1 MTENTALKEKSR
13 GSGIWVFNII
23 LLAGL
28 IVLYVLHFMAQD
40 EAQPQEIQQAPA
52 VEETSGPRIAFID
65 SDILMEQYEM
75 VPEMVESFETST
87 RAKEAQIKEKQ
98 KEFEAKV
105 SDFQSRLQGGNIS
118 MEIAQITEQQLM
130 KEQQDLMS
138 LRDELSDQL
147 AREEFEMNLQ
157 LLDIVSKFLE
167 EYNRTRQYDLIF
179 NYQQGTNL
187 FIANQVYDI
196 TPEVVELLN
205 QEYRLRKPNKK

>member
-1 MTENTALKEKSR
+1 MTENTVLKEKSR
-13 GSGIWVFNII
+13 GSGIWVFNIV

-28 IVLYVLHFMAQD
+28 IVLYILHFMGKD
-40 EAQPQEIQQAPA
+40 DAQPQIIHQAPA
-52 VEETSGPRIAFID
+52 AGEVSAPRIAFID
-65 SDILMEQYEM
+65 SDVLMEQYEM
-75 VPEMVESFETST
+75 VPEMVKSFETST
-87 RAKEAQIKEKQ
+87 RAKEGQIREKQ

-130 KEQQDLMS
+130 KEQQDLMT

-167 EYNRTRQYDLIF
+167 EYNRSRQYDLIF
-179 NYQQGTNL
+179 NYKQGNNL
-187 FIANQVYDI
+187 FIANQAYDI

-205 QEYRLRKPNKK
+205 HEYRLRKPNK

>member
-13 GSGIWVFNII
+13 SSGIWVFNII

-28 IVLYVLHFMAQD
+28 IVLYVLHFMAKD
-40 EAQPQEIQQAPA
+40 EAQPQVIQQTPSAGQ
-52 VEETSGPRIAFID
+52 TSAPRIAFID
-65 SDILMEQYEM
+65 SDVLMEQYEM
-75 VPEMVESFETST
+75 VPEMVKSFESST
-87 RAKEAQIKEKQ
+87 RAKELQIRNKQ
-98 KEFEAKV
+98 KEFEEKV

-130 KEQQDLMS
+130 KEQQDLMN

-157 LLDIVSKFLE
+157 LLEVVSKFLE
-167 EYNRTRQYDLIF
+167 EYNRSRQYDLIF
-179 NYQQGTNL
+179 NYKQGNNL
-187 FIANQVYDI
+187 FIANQAYDI

-205 QEYRLRKPNKK
+205 HEYRLRKPNR

>member
-13 GSGIWVFNII
+13 SSGIWVFNII

-28 IVLYVLHFMAQD
+28 IVLYVLHFMAKD
-40 EAQPQEIQQAPA
+40 EAQPQVIQQTPS
-52 VEETSGPRIAFID
+52 VGQTSGPRIAFID
-65 SDILMEQYEM
+65 SDVLMEQYEM
-75 VPEMVESFETST
+75 VPEMLKSFESST
-87 RAKEAQIKEKQ
+87 RAKELQIRDKQ

-130 KEQQDLMS
+130 KEQQDLMN

-157 LLDIVSKFLE
+157 LLEVVSKFLE
-167 EYNRTRQYDLIF
+167 EYNRSRQYDLIF
-179 NYQQGTNL
+179 NYKQGNNL

-205 QEYRLRKPNKK
+205 HEYRLRKPNR

>member
-13 GSGIWVFNII
+13 GSGIWVFNLI
-23 LLAGL
+23 LMFGL
-28 IVLYVLHFMAQD
+28 VVLYVLHFLDKD
-40 EAQPQEIQQAPA
+40 ESTPQVIQQVPSKM
-52 VEETSGPRIAFID
+52 ESSGPKIAYVN

-75 VPEMVESFETST
+75 VPEMVNSFEAST
-87 RAKEAQIKEKQ
+87 RRKEAQIREKQ
-98 KEFEAKV
+98 VEFEEKV
-105 SDFQSRLQGGNIS
+105 TDFQGRLQSGSIS

-157 LLDIVSKFLE
+157 LLEIVSQFLE

-187 FIANQVYDI
+187 FIANQAYDI

-205 QEYRLRKPNKK
+205 HEYRLNKQKK